1 MLSKSVRHPK
11 CGLWRTAPPSYK
23 PAVRGASSP
32 SNKPSLHLPNLW
44 YLIEVSDRWGMS
56 SVRLLSW
63 PLVLLCAVLVLLVFP
78 AAAATAT
85 GVAQSATGLD
95 LAGLAILSPLNHSVV
110 PAPNVR
116 LQLDVMVFSAAG
128 PDLERVMRSSLHYQ
142 VDGLPAVKCTECWEL
157 PWVPL
162 HGLEP
167 HDHCVA
173 GEGGGGTTGIAWI
186 CTARTATAAREGL
199 TPKTSAKRS
208 YMYRQPLYVV
218 GPRRGRSLQGPLLFV
233 Q

>member
-1 MLSKSVRHPK
+1 
-11 CGLWRTAPPSYK
+11 
-23 PAVRGASSP
+23 
-32 SNKPSLHLPNLW
+32 
-44 YLIEVSDRWGMS
+44 MS
-56 SVRLLSW
+56 SVRLLAW
-63 PLVLLCAVLVLLVFP
+63 PLVLLCAVLVLLVLP
-78 AAAATAT
+78 AAAAAATAT
-85 GVAQSATGLD
+85 GAAQSATGLD

>member
-1 MLSKSVRHPK
+1 
-11 CGLWRTAPPSYK
+11 
-23 PAVRGASSP
+23 
-32 SNKPSLHLPNLW
+32 
-44 YLIEVSDRWGMS
+44 MS

-157 PWVPL
+157 PWV
-162 HGLEP
+162 
-167 HDHCVA
+167 A
-173 GEGGGGTTGIAWI
+173 GSL
-186 CTARTATAAREGL
+186 CTAWSHMTTAWLARAA
-199 TPKTSAKRS
+199 A
-208 YMYRQPLYVV
+208 
-218 GPRRGRSLQGPLLFV
+218 GPRASPGYAQPV
-233 Q
+233 PPPPHEKA